1 MSLLEAI
8 TALMSWIDVFLSIVF
23 VLSAVYLL
31 KLSRGIRL
39 PDLLRLRILQDSRLS
54 AVTLPPRPS
63 FSSRRKQASVSS
75 RVSYA
80 ATAFDRDR
88 ALRSYSRYESLA
100 RNELSSKRR
109 GLNDLRGRHAR
120 IATEIGYNQK
130 LDRFR
135 EAISINN
142 LVASNIVKHAVV
154 QKDPAPSDILVLGAY
169 GANRW
174 SDNGPTDLSRVVEAL
189 KHCVRDWNTDADEER
204 TRVFSP
210 ILNVLR
216 QVPVHQRSETKVLV
230 PGAGLCRLAWEIAR
244 MGFDVTANEVSSYMT
259 LPFRM
264 LLDKTATPAT
274 KCHNICP
281 HYSWFSH
288 TRSNDSLF
296 QSAVFPDILPRV
308 DKDGALIDCPSNN
321 VTEDSESSDDLY
333 VSGGKFELIESDF
346 LSLSSPSRSKTAD
359 NLLSQ
364 DPSQFGSLS
373 VVPVKPSDRGYD
385 FIVTLFF
392 IDTATN
398 ILAYLDQIH
407 ALLRSNRGLAATRPD
422 ATLPVTGTWINLGPL
437 LWPPGALLEPSLEE
451 VLDLSER
458 VGLSVVDGNH
468 TTQSSHE
475 AINPV
480 EIRRTLECQYTANRA
495 GMMKWM
501 YQAEFWVAKRRDD

>member
-1 MSLLEAI
+1 
-8 TALMSWIDVFLSIVF
+8 MSWTDAFLSIVF

-39 PDLLRLRILQDSRLS
+39 PDTLRLRILQDSRLL
-54 AVTLPPRPS
+54 AVSLPPRPS
-63 FSSRRKQASVSS
+63 FSRYKKPTSGSS

-80 ATAFDRDR
+80 ATAFTRDR

-120 IATEIGYNQK
+120 IATEIGYNTK

-135 EAISINN
+135 EAISMNS
-142 LVASNIVKHAVV
+142 LVASKIIGHSML
-154 QKDPAPSDILVLGAY
+154 QKDSVPSDVGILGAY
-169 GANRW
+169 GANHW
-174 SDNGPTDLSRVVEAL
+174 SDDGPTDLSRVVEAL
-189 KHCVRDWNTDADEER
+189 KHCVRDWSIDADEER
-204 TRVFSP
+204 TRVFTP

-216 QVPVHQRSETKVLV
+216 QVPVHQRSGTKVLV

-259 LPFRM
+259 LPFQM
-264 LLDKTATPAT
+264 LLDKTTTPTAE
-274 KCHNICP
+274 CHTVCP

-288 TRSNDSLF
+288 TRSNDNLF

-308 DKDGALIDCPSNN
+308 DKDGALIEFQTSNN
-321 VTEDSESSDDLY
+321 ITKDSETSNELY
-333 VSGGKFELIESDF
+333 APGGSFELIESDF
-346 LSLSSPSRSKTAD
+346 LSLSSPNRSKDT
-359 NLLSQ
+359 NNTLSQ
-364 DPSQFGSLS
+364 DLIQLNPLS
-373 VVPVKPSDRGYD
+373 VVPVQPSDRGYD

-407 ALLRSNRGLAATRPD
+407 ALLRSNRGL
-422 ATLPVTGTWINLGPL
+422 TLPVTGTWINLGPL
-437 LWPPGALLEPSLEE
+437 LWPPGASLEPSLEE
-451 VLDLSER
+451 VLTLSER
-458 VGLSVVDGNH
+458 VGLGVVGERH
-468 TTQSSHE
+468 SARSSDE

-480 EIRRTLECQYTANRA
+480 ELRRTLECQYTANRA